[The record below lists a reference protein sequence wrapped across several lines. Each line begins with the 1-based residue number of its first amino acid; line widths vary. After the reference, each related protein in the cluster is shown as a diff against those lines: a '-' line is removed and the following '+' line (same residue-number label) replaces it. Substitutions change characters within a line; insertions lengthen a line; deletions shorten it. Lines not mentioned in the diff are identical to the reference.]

1 MNQDPSHIERTCHRL
16 DEAGTTCTDVFCQFT
31 NSLFRSVR
39 AAHAAV
45 RSVSPSW
52 SFPQKSSR
60 SLRTGTKMDQDGPSV
75 ASICAPAFL
84 GAVGSSGAVTVFVN
98 DYRKR
103 IREGLVASAA
113 MHIREDYQRNLW
125 RRWTHKKGSSAIWL
139 HYIYR
144 DKSQAS
150 ETFRS
155 CSDLRS
161 CPPVAAILHRF
172 DDSLA
177 N

>member
-1 MNQDPSHIERTCHRL
+1 MIRRDPIRAIPAMEATISRQEQKGEVDLKHGTER
-16 DEAGTTCTDVFCQFT
+16 D
-31 NSLFRSVR
+31 
-39 AAHAAV
+39 
-45 RSVSPSW
+45 W
-52 SFPQKSSR
+52 SQV
-60 SLRTGTKMDQDGPSV
+60 Q
-75 ASICAPAFL
+75 
-84 GAVGSSGAVTVFVN
+84 
-98 DYRKR
+98 
-103 IREGLVASAA
+103 
-113 MHIREDYQRNLW
+113 MHIREDYQRNVW
-125 RRWTHKKGSSAIWL
+125 RRWTHKKGSSASWL
-139 HYIYR
+139 HYISG